1 MQNAKIVLFI
11 VLIVL
16 AGGSAHAGDWRLMA
30 TRAGFYGQYSLG
42 LSYEW
47 NPRHAVDYS
56 IGTYQIDLENYYQ
69 SNLGYRYSHWQI
81 PFYGN
86 DWRPLQFGAFLVY
99 AMNQQRYF
107 LKSPGKYP
115 YPEYYDETALRYGLE
130 FSSTIT
136 FKPSRIGLGY
146 HFRIFDNGVIA
157 TFNNSAR
164 NLQYYSSSGISV
176 QYLF

>member
-1 MQNAKIVLFI
+1 MQNSKIALTIFLILFAA
-11 VLIVL
+11 LP
-16 AGGSAHAGDWRLMA
+16 SRAGDWRLMA

-42 LSYEW
+42 FSYEW
-47 NPRHAVDYS
+47 AAHHAVDCS

-69 SNLGYRYSHWQI
+69 SNLGYRYSRWQI

-99 AMNQQRYF
+99 AMNQDKYF
-107 LKSPGKYP
+107 LRSPGKYP

-157 TFNNSAR
+157 SFNNSAR

-176 QYLF
+176 QDLF